1 MIKNP
6 IETELVG
13 KWIMFKSNKHIGF
26 SSTKKKFIH
35 LESPKIK
42 DESVPSKYI
51 FFLKGDQSEEKL
63 PSKENL
69 KLVTDSNSGKGPKH
83 MQM

>member
-42 DESVPSKYI
+42 DESVTSKYI
-51 FFLKGDQSEEKL
+51 FF
-63 PSKENL
+63 
-69 KLVTDSNSGKGPKH
+69 
-83 MQM
+83 